1 MPAGW
6 LYHPVLPIRAGRKL
20 VEEEQQKHW
29 LERTNLCNHTDAE
42 RMLHST
48 WCAEELKKAVE
59 LGYKIIKIYEIW
71 QFKEEDL
78 RVGLFADYVNT
89 WLKI

>member
-29 LERTNLCNHTDAE
+29 LERTNLCNRTDTE

-48 WCAEELKKAVE
+48 WCTEELKKAVE